1 MKYILSTLT
10 LLVSIVIFAQ
20 KPCDFSTNVVD
31 SIGSYKTTKEYLVYE
46 KNFADNST
54 YLFGSFV
61 LSDATA
67 LFNIQ
72 LIEKSKNFIKARCF
86 ESNSKIYIQLLNN
99 KIITLTHTNEES
111 CGTLLRDDK
120 GINNRILSGYF
131 SINKAD
137 CDVLKQSPVSF
148 IRIKFATDV
157 NDFIFRKEF
166 KSELNGEIYQPES
179 YFMDF
184 LHCLE
189 VKN

>member
-1 MKYILSTLT
+1 M
-10 LLVSIVIFAQ
+10 
-20 KPCDFSTNVVD
+20 
-31 SIGSYKTTKEYLVYE
+31 VYE
-46 KNFADNST
+46 KNFAGNAT

-72 LIEKSKNFIKARCF
+72 LIEKSSDFIKAKCF
-86 ESNSKIYIQLLNN
+86 ETNSKIYIQLLNN

-111 CGTLLRDDK
+111 CGTLLRDEK
-120 GINNRILSGYF
+120 GLNNRILSGYF
-131 SINKAD
+131 NINKTD
-137 CDVLKQSPVSF
+137 YDVLKQSPVSF

-166 KSELNGEIYQPES
+166 KSELNSEIYQPES
-179 YFMDF
+179 YFMDY